1 MSVNFINSDLM
12 SVGPNSRSIATFL
25 RAKAAAASCLRNICT
40 KDYWKLIILFKVTI
54 EPSTYWS
61 WHVSRTRKCLGCFWD
76 TVHSLCM

>member
-40 KDYWKLIILFKVTI
+40 KDY
-54 EPSTYWS
+54 
-61 WHVSRTRKCLGCFWD
+61 
-76 TVHSLCM
+76 